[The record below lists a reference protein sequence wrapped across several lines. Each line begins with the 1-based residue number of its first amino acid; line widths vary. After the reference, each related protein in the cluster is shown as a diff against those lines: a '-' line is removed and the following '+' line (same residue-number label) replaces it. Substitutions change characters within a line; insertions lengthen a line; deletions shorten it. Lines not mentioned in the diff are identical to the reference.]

1 MKIEKLDGVFVET
14 FTTTCASPLAYLEWE
29 VKQAQVDAIIYG

>member
-29 VKQAQVDAIIYG
+29 VEQVQVDAIIYG

>member
-14 FTTTCASPLAYLEWE
+14 FTTTCASPLGILGMGSEASTS
-29 VKQAQVDAIIYG
+29 